1 VKIFRFIGLKFSLLF
16 LAGIS
21 ISVVT
26 NTQEKRLHFSHLTTE
41 NGLSQNT
48 IHGIIQDKYGF
59 MWFGTWAGICK
70 YDGYKFTIY
79 RSDPDKENTI
89 INNRIHYIY
98 RDTDDNI
105 WLTSFDS
112 LYYCRYNYETDDF
125 TRILRKDVPS
135 YLKDSLNRRLNIS
148 RSNRR
153 YKNIFWHVDQTSN
166 LLYETD
172 LSTQKSTPY
181 YSDYFNKWAINDQ
194 YVTDLYIDKDE
205 MLWIGTFSGGVNKA
219 SLTAE
224 PFIYYHHSPS
234 TENSLVGN
242 NIRGLAEDNDGN
254 LWIGTR
260 SDGISILN
268 RKLNIYKSIKH
279 NDLSNNT
286 IISNQI
292 RKIFCDSYGQ
302 VWIGTKNGL
311 DRYDPKDGKFHHYLM
326 WVGEKR
332 IPHEWVYSI
341 MEDHNK
347 NLWIGTW
354 NGIAKYDRQL
364 DYFDPY
370 KPDSMLLY
378 PYVRVMIEDRMT
390 KDIWVATEGGG
401 LTLLKKQKTDSFRE
415 KFIAKH
421 YINEPSNQN
430 SLINDRIYSMA
441 EDGEGHLWIG
451 TGGGLCHFDPIKGQ
465 FVRFTSK
472 NGLPD
477 EMIMGILIDN
487 SGNIWVSHKKGITR
501 INPLNYEMQNYS
513 FEDGLQGNEFNED
526 AYFKADDGELFFGGL
541 NGLNSFY
548 PERINRNPYP
558 PEVVFTNLYLF
569 NKPVKVNQEINGRIV
584 LKKSIFLT
592 KELDI
597 LNSDKSFSI
606 EFAGL
611 HYVNPNGNQYK
622 YMLEGFD
629 NDWIYT
635 TADKRIA
642 TYSNLKAKKYV
653 FKVLASNS
661 DGIWSEN
668 PKTLT
673 INVLPP
679 WWGTWWFRLLIIV
692 IAVMIIYSIYYIR
705 ITIYRNKE
713 KDLSILVEQRTAEL
727 KETNKLLMERQK
739 HIENQASMLK
749 AQTENL
755 KETNDLLMDKQKF
768 IQQQSKMLEETNQ
781 KLSVLNAT
789 KDKFFSIIAHDL
801 RNPFHTVM
809 GFSELLI
816 MSYDKMPQDKIK
828 KYIQLIHTS
837 STSGNNLLENLLQ
850 WSRSQTG
857 KISFEPKALDL
868 YMLVTETLSFLEV
881 SILRKGLQV
890 IREFEPNVF
899 VFADS
904 NMLQTIVR
912 NLLNN
917 AIKFSREH
925 DKIII
930 EVHQNDFEVEISI
943 ADNGV
948 GIPYDKQHLI
958 FNINSPYTTLG
969 TKSESGTGLG
979 LVLCKE
985 FVEKHNGRIWFES
998 EPDKGSKFI
1007 FTLRQNHL

>member
-1 VKIFRFIGLKFSLLF
+1 
-16 LAGIS
+16 
-21 ISVVT
+21 
-26 NTQEKRLHFSHLTTE
+26 
-41 NGLSQNT
+41 
-48 IHGIIQDKYGF
+48 
-59 MWFGTWAGICK
+59 
-70 YDGYKFTIY
+70 
-79 RSDPDKENTI
+79 
-89 INNRIHYIY
+89 
-98 RDTDDNI
+98 
-105 WLTSFDS
+105 
-112 LYYCRYNYETDDF
+112 
-125 TRILRKDVPS
+125 
-135 YLKDSLNRRLNIS
+135 
-148 RSNRR
+148 
-153 YKNIFWHVDQTSN
+153 
-166 LLYETD
+166 
-172 LSTQKSTPY
+172 
-181 YSDYFNKWAINDQ
+181 
-194 YVTDLYIDKDE
+194 
-205 MLWIGTFSGGVNKA
+205 
-219 SLTAE
+219 
-224 PFIYYHHSPS
+224 
-234 TENSLVGN
+234 
-242 NIRGLAEDNDGN
+242 
-254 LWIGTR
+254 
-260 SDGISILN
+260 
-268 RKLNIYKSIKH
+268 
-279 NDLSNNT
+279 
-286 IISNQI
+286 
-292 RKIFCDSYGQ
+292 
-302 VWIGTKNGL
+302 
-311 DRYDPKDGKFHHYLM
+311 
-326 WVGEKR
+326 
-332 IPHEWVYSI
+332 
-341 MEDHNK
+341 
-347 NLWIGTW
+347 
-354 NGIAKYDRQL
+354 
-364 DYFDPY
+364 
-370 KPDSMLLY
+370 
-378 PYVRVMIEDRMT
+378 
-390 KDIWVATEGGG
+390 
-401 LTLLKKQKTDSFRE
+401 
-415 KFIAKH
+415 
-421 YINEPSNQN
+421 
-430 SLINDRIYSMA
+430 
-441 EDGEGHLWIG
+441 
-451 TGGGLCHFDPIKGQ
+451 
-465 FVRFTSK
+465 
-472 NGLPD
+472 
-477 EMIMGILIDN
+477 
-487 SGNIWVSHKKGITR
+487 
-501 INPLNYEMQNYS
+501 
-513 FEDGLQGNEFNED
+513 
-526 AYFKADDGELFFGGL
+526 
-541 NGLNSFY
+541 
-548 PERINRNPYP
+548 
-558 PEVVFTNLYLF
+558 
-569 NKPVKVNQEINGRIV
+569 
-584 LKKSIFLT
+584 
-592 KELDI
+592 
-597 LNSDKSFSI
+597 
-606 EFAGL
+606 
-611 HYVNPNGNQYK
+611 
-622 YMLEGFD
+622 
-629 NDWIYT
+629 
-635 TADKRIA
+635 
-642 TYSNLKAKKYV
+642 LKAKKYV